1 MVEPTCLFYSSSILP
16 SFCICSTPKPEV
28 SFGSTPQQALA
39 LVLVWVLNNLST
51 WIVTQ
56 SITLKMISTSSTN
69 GMDHKVTYDVLSILA
84 KDVLSMPMSIF
95 HHILKSTFSLPGRI
109 IDERRWLLVPK
120 MVEMLFCIKGW
131 ETVWQYSSM
140 GWRTR
145 TLKPYLMIWILM
157 SQMCNFFVYLCWT
170 LELYSS

>member
-1 MVEPTCLFYSSSILP
+1 
-16 SFCICSTPKPEV
+16 V

-109 IDERRWLLVPK
+109 IDERR
-120 MVEMLFCIKGW
+120 
-131 ETVWQYSSM
+131 
-140 GWRTR
+140 
-145 TLKPYLMIWILM
+145 
-157 SQMCNFFVYLCWT
+157 
-170 LELYSS
+170 

>member
-1 MVEPTCLFYSSSILP
+1 
-16 SFCICSTPKPEV
+16 
-28 SFGSTPQQALA
+28 
-39 LVLVWVLNNLST
+39 
-51 WIVTQ
+51 
-56 SITLKMISTSSTN
+56 
-69 GMDHKVTYDVLSILA
+69 
-84 KDVLSMPMSIF
+84 LSMPMSIF